1 MLGLT
6 MVVFVVID
14 IGDDG
19 VDDGVGHGGAGVS
32 LDTMVVQMVEM
43 VVVGMGSVV
52 MMVEAV
58 TMVVEKVMVVVVVGV
73 GMVVMVRGG
82 GGGGRRGGGE
92 GRVGPD
98 GSLDS
103 FQFNCSMFFD
113 FCCYLCGQWLST
125 EATRGTKGKGRKD
138 SQLALPTGFTHLNSL
153 CKFYICI
160 LGVLFFLQYLW
171 SRKKGGIREVMFG

>member
-1 MLGLT
+1 MVGLT
-6 MVVFVVID
+6 MVVFVVVD
-14 IGDDG
+14 IG
-19 VDDGVGHGGAGVS
+19 DDGVGHGGAGVS
-32 LDTMVVQMVEM
+32 LDTMVVQVVEM

-73 GMVVMVRGG
+73 GMVVMVTGG

-98 GSLDS
+98 CSLDS
-103 FQFNCSMFFD
+103 FQINCSMFFD
-113 FCCYLCGQWLST
+113 FSCHLCGQWLST
-125 EATRGTKGKGRKD
+125 EATSRTKGKGRKD

-171 SRKKGGIREVMFG
+171 SRKKVGIREVLFG